1 MSGQV
6 AVRILLTAAIAV
18 ICGGVLKGKTPA
30 LALLVTLAA
39 ITVITGLI
47 WPLAQS
53 LWQQISG
60 LLESSGLDKT
70 LLLPL
75 AKVLA
80 ITQITRITAELCRD
94 AGERGL
100 AAKLEFCGAVAS
112 MLCVLPLAEQA
123 LRLIGTLGA

>member
-6 AVRILLTAAIAV
+6 AVKILLTAATAV
-18 ICGGVLKGKTPA
+18 ICGQVIKGKTPA
-30 LALLVTLAA
+30 LALTVSLAA
-39 ITVITGLI
+39 IAVLTGLV
-47 WPLAQS
+47 WPLAQA
-53 LWQQISG
+53 LWRQIGG
-60 LLESSGLDKT
+60 LLEGSGLDKT

-80 ITQITRITAELCRD
+80 ITQITRVTAELCRD

-112 MLCVLPLAEQA
+112 TLCVLPLAEQA